1 VCFDVL
7 SSRSSVVPLSSLG
20 KTSRQSKNY
29 LERNT
34 GVFGQTPASPG
45 D

>member
-1 VCFDVL
+1 M
-7 SSRSSVVPLSSLG
+7 PLSSLG

-29 LERNT
+29 LEHNT